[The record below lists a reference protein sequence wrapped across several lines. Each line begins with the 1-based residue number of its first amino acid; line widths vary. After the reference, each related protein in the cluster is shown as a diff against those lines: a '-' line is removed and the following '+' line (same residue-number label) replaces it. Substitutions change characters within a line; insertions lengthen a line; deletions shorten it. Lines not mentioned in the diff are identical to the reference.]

1 MKNVELEMQISA
13 DLETA
18 VLNGDLPRSI
28 RWTRIASDTIDRL
41 VSFISG
47 EWLLSGLGLSN
58 GGSVIVLRAL
68 FVALWVLLLVFP
80 ASLAIKDILNP
91 ARGWT
96 FDAHRLAKYMTDH
109 LTSVAIVFGSVYTA
123 LYARFAAQWRYL
135 ADVYNKIKEAEVKY
149 SGQGDA
155 ALLRLAEWK
164 AGFAEDA
171 EELHLATKK
180 IFAQVI
186 RTWLAK
192 TEVRDAF
199 IRYAAGGEARY
210 RNLMKAV
217 LWAVRI
223 DSEGSRHS
231 HARSPDV

>member
-1 MKNVELEMQISA
+1 MNDVKNKMQNAAELEV
-13 DLETA
+13 E
-18 VLNGDLPRSI
+18 VLQGDLPRSI
-28 RWTRIASDTIDRL
+28 RQTRKISDRIDCA
-41 VSFISG
+41 VNIISG
-47 EWLLSGLGLSN
+47 EWLLGALGLSN

-68 FVALWVLLLVFP
+68 FVALWALFLLCP
-80 ASLAIKDILNP
+80 MSLAVKDVLDP
-91 ARGWT
+91 TRGWT
-96 FDAHRLAKYMTDH
+96 FDANRLTQYMVHH
-109 LTSVAIVFGSVYTA
+109 LTSAAVVFGSVYTA

-149 SGQGDA
+149 SNQENA
-155 ALLRLAEWK
+155 AERIAEWK

-192 TEVRDAF
+192 ADVRDAF
-199 IRYAAGGEARY
+199 IKYTAGGEERY
-210 RNLMKAV
+210 RNLMKSV

-223 DSEGSRHS
+223 DSEKP
-231 HARSPDV
+231 RSERAPSGY